1 MGFYKGKKVLV
12 TGGCGFIGSNLA
24 IRLVAEGA
32 EVTVVDSMIDEYGGN
47 MHNLAPV
54 ANDIRLNISDVRD
67 QVAMRYLVRD
77 TEVLFN
83 LAGQV
88 SHIDSM
94 HDPFT
99 DLEINAKAQLG
110 VLETCRHFNRE
121 ARVVLSSTRQIYGRP
136 QYMPVDEKH
145 PLDPVD
151 VNGINCIAGEWYH
164 LLYHKVYGIPATV
177 LRLTN
182 TYGPRQLLK
191 HNRQGFLGWFI
202 RLVMEGKEI
211 QLYGDGSQRRDMNYV
226 DDVVDA
232 LMLAGE
238 KDQAVG
244 EVYNL
249 AGDAPISLKD
259 LVDKMVAI
267 SGRGSYKLVPW
278 PEEKKKI
285 DIGDFYGDGT
295 KIRDALGWT
304 PTIGTDE
311 GLKRTFDYYADCLDE
326 YLKDSGQHELKP

>member
-1 MGFYKGKKVLV
+1 MDFYKGKKVLV

-24 IRLVAEGA
+24 IRLVQAGA
-32 EVTVVDSMIDEYGGN
+32 DVTVVDSMIDEYGGN
-47 MHNLAPV
+47 MHNIAPV
-54 ANDIRLNISDVRD
+54 AGDIRLNISDVRD
-67 QVAMRYLVRD
+67 QASMRYLVRGQ
-77 TEVLFN
+77 EVVFN

-94 HDPFT
+94 RDPFT

-110 VLETCRHFNRE
+110 VLETCRHCNRE
-121 ARVVLSSTRQIYGRP
+121 ARVVLTSTRQIYGRP

-191 HNRQGFLGWFI
+191 HNRQGFLGWFV
-202 RLVMEGKEI
+202 RLVMRDEQI
-211 QLYGDGSQRRDMNYV
+211 QLFGDGSQRRDMNYV

-232 LMLAGE
+232 ILLAGARGE
-238 KDQAVG
+238 AVG
-244 EVYNL
+244 QVYNL
-249 AGDAPISLKD
+249 AGDEPISLKD
-259 LVDKMVAI
+259 LVERMVRIA
-267 SGRGSYKLVPW
+267 GQGSYRLVPW

-285 DIGDFYGDGT
+285 DIGDFYGDGA
-295 KIRDALGWT
+295 KIKDALGWT
-304 PTIGTDE
+304 PATTTDD
-311 GLKRTFDYYADCLDE
+311 GLAKTFAYYADCLDQ
-326 YLKDSGQHELKP
+326 YVD

>member
-1 MGFYKGKKVLV
+1 MGFYSGKKVLV

-32 EVTVVDSMIDEYGGN
+32 DVTLVDSMIDEYGGN
-47 MHNLAPV
+47 MHNIAPIKDDV
-54 ANDIRLNISDVRD
+54 RLNISDVRD
-67 QVAMRYLVRD
+67 RVATQYLVRD
-77 TEVLFN
+77 KEVIFN

-94 HDPFT
+94 HDPYT

-110 VLETCRHFNRE
+110 VLEACRHKNRD
-121 ARVVLSSTRQIYGRP
+121 ARIVLTSTRQIYGKP
-136 QYMPVDEKH
+136 QYMPVDENH

-164 LLYHKVYGIPATV
+164 LLYHKVYGIPASV

-191 HNRQGFLGWFI
+191 HNRQGFIGWFI
-202 RLVMEGKEI
+202 RLIMENKEI
-211 QLYGDGSQRRDMNYV
+211 QLYGDGSQRRDLNYV
-226 DDVVDA
+226 DDVVQA
-232 LMLAGE
+232 ILLAGE
-238 KDQAVG
+238 KDKAVG

-249 AGDAPISLKD
+249 AGDTPISLRD
-259 LVDKMVAI
+259 LVEKMVAI

-295 KIRDALGWT
+295 KIREAIGWT
-304 PTIGTDE
+304 PTTSVDE
-311 GLKRTFDYYADCLDE
+311 GLKKTFEYYKSNFEPYIQDADTF
-326 YLKDSGQHELKP
+326 ELKP

>member
-1 MGFYKGKKVLV
+1 MSFYQGKKVLI

-32 EVTVVDSMIDEYGGN
+32 DVTVVDSMIDEYGGN
-47 MHNLAPV
+47 MHNIAPV
-54 ANDIRLNISDVRD
+54 IDDIRLNISDVRD
-67 QVAMRYLVRD
+67 QVATRYLVRGK
-77 TEVLFN
+77 EVIFN

-94 HDPFT
+94 RDPFT

-110 VLETCRHFNRE
+110 VLEACRHNNRE
-121 ARVVLSSTRQIYGRP
+121 ARIVLSSTRQIYGKP

-151 VNGINCIAGEWYH
+151 INGINCIAGEWYH

-191 HNRQGFLGWFI
+191 HNRQGFIGWFI
-202 RLVMEGKEI
+202 RLVMQNKEI
-211 QLYGDGSQRRDMNYV
+211 QLYGDGSQRRDLNYV
-226 DDVVDA
+226 DDVVQA
-232 LMLAGE
+232 LLLAGE
-238 KDQAVG
+238 KDEAVG

-249 AGDAPISLKD
+249 AGDTPISLKD
-259 LVDKMVAI
+259 LVHKMVSI

-295 KIRDALGWT
+295 KIRNALGWT
-304 PTIGTDE
+304 PAISTDE
-311 GLKRTFDYYADCLDE
+311 GLRRTFEFYENCLDE
-326 YLKDSGQHELKP
+326 YLDDSDGPDPKP

>member
-1 MGFYKGKKVLV
+1 MEFYNGKKVLI

-24 IRLVAEGA
+24 IRLVEAGA
-32 EVTVVDSMIDEYGGN
+32 EVTIVDSMIDEYGGN
-47 MHNLAPV
+47 MHNIAPV
-54 ANDIRLNISDVRD
+54 KDDVRLNISDVRD
-67 QVAMRYLVRD
+67 QVAMRYLVRGQ
-77 TEVLFN
+77 EHIFN

-110 VLETCRHFNRE
+110 VLEACRHFNRE
-121 ARVVLSSTRQIYGRP
+121 ARIVLSSTRQIYGKP

-164 LLYHKVYGIPATV
+164 LLYRKVYGIPASV

-202 RLVMEGKEI
+202 RLVLENKEI
-211 QLYGDGSQRRDMNYV
+211 QLYGDGLQRRDLNYV

-232 LMLAGE
+232 LLLACVRDE
-238 KDQAVG
+238 AVG

-249 AGDAPISLKD
+249 AGDEPVALKD
-259 LVDKMVAI
+259 IVEKMVTI

-295 KIRDALGWT
+295 KIAEELGWKPST
-304 PTIGTDE
+304 RLDE
-311 GLKRTFDYYADCLDE
+311 GLEKTFAYYEECLSHFIGE
-326 YLKDSGQHELKP
+326 SEKFELKP

>member
-1 MGFYKGKKVLV
+1 MQFYSGKKVLI

-24 IRLVAEGA
+24 IRLVQAGA
-32 EVTVVDSMIDEYGGN
+32 DVTVVDSMIEEYGGN
-47 MHNLAPV
+47 LYNIEPV
-54 ANDIRLNISDVRD
+54 KNDIHLNISDVRD
-67 QVAMRYLVRD
+67 QVSMKYLIRNQ
-77 TEVLFN
+77 EVIFN

-110 VLETCRHFNRE
+110 VLEACRHGNRD
-121 ARVVLSSTRQIYGRP
+121 ARIVLTSTRQIYGKP
-136 QYMPVDEKH
+136 HYMPVDEKH

-164 LLYHKVYGIPATV
+164 LLYNKVYGIPTSV

-202 RLVMEGKEI
+202 RLVAENKQI
-211 QLYGDGSQRRDMNYV
+211 QLYGDGLQRRDMNYV
-226 DDVVDA
+226 EDVVDA
-232 LMLAGE
+232 LLVAGQKE
-238 KDQAVG
+238 QAVG
-244 EVYNL
+244 QVYNL
-249 AGDAPISLKD
+249 AGDEPISLKSICE
-259 LVDKMVAI
+259 KMIATAK
-267 SGRGSYKLVPW
+267 SGSFKLVPW

-285 DIGDFYGDGT
+285 DIGDFYGDCS
-295 KIRDALGWT
+295 KITAELGWK
-304 PTIGTDE
+304 PTTTTDQ
-311 GLKRTFDYYADCLDE
+311 GLEKTFEYYRPCLDQ
-326 YLKDSGQHELKP
+326 YIKDSEQFVCKP